1 MIGSVISDII
11 IMSTPILLAG
21 LGGLYTQ
28 LGGKLNIGLEGLIL
42 LGAFFSGVCGHLSGN
57 LFWGILAG
65 VGVSV
70 LFSLIMILLSDLLKA
85 NIFVVGLANNLFCV
99 GFCLWM
105 GELLMGSRG
114 TIYFTQIPA
123 LGRDG
128 LGLHWIDYF
137 GIVVAGFSWVILY
150 RTRFGIHLRSVG
162 IDSHTAQSVG
172 ISPLMIR
179 IKAYAICGILCG
191 LAGAA
196 LSLPIQSFVG
206 GMSGGRGWIALVG
219 VVLSRGN
226 PFGVWWIS
234 LIFGAASYLSATL
247 QAMTDFSPKLLLA
260 LPFALTLIVGLFIS
274 RKPTQEESQ

>member
-1 MIGSVISDII
+1 MIGSVIGDIV
-11 IMSTPILLAG
+11 IMTTPILLAG

-42 LGAFFSGVCGHLSGN
+42 LGAFFSGVCGHLTGN
-57 LFWGILAG
+57 LFLGILAG
-65 VGVSV
+65 VGVSA

-85 NIFVVGLANNLFCV
+85 NIFVVGLANNLFCA

-114 TIYFTQIPA
+114 TLYFTQIPA
-123 LGRDG
+123 LARYG
-128 LGLHWIDYF
+128 LGFHWIDF
-137 GIVVAGFSWVILY
+137 IGFAVAGFSWVILF

-162 IDSHTAQSVG
+162 IDSRTAQSVG
-172 ISPLMIR
+172 ISPWIVR
-179 IKAYAICGILCG
+179 IKAYGICGILCG

-226 PFGVWWIS
+226 PVGVWGIS
-234 LIFGAASYLSATL
+234 LIFGASSYLSAAL
-247 QAMTDFSPKLLLA
+247 QASTDFSPKLLLT
-260 LPFALTLIVGLFIS
+260 LPFALTLIVGLLIS
-274 RKPTQEESQ
+274 RAPAQEDAQ